1 MKTLIVLGL
10 VTVFYAAYN
19 LLVKVSSG
27 HAGSATTPPVLAT
40 ITLQLSALT
49 LSTTYLFYLI
59 QKGQS
64 VAISPRA
71 IPWAIAAGLCIGM
84 AEVLYFVLFRGVAG
98 EPVISASRAIPIIV
112 GGTIAITVVVAG
124 LALGERLSAIEWCG
138 VGLTIV
144 GMLVLAFGGGA
155 D

>member
-1 MKTLIVLGL
+1 MQTLIVVGL
-10 VTVFYAAYN
+10 VTLCYAAYN

-49 LSTTYLFYLI
+49 LSSIYLVYLLH
-59 QKGQS
+59 KGQP

-71 IPWAIAAGLCIGM
+71 FPWAIAAGLCIGM

-124 LALGERLSAIEWCG
+124 LALGERLSVIQWCG
-138 VGLTIV
+138 VGMTIA
-144 GMLVLAFGGGA
+144 GMLVLSFGGGVE
-155 D
+155 